1 VLEELDVKN
10 FALIDSSHVEFSK
23 GFTVLSGETGAGKS
37 ILIGSLAFLLGG
49 KGGTEQIRTG
59 CHEASVSGIF
69 SLESEEASQWLG
81 EHGIESEENRILL
94 RRVVK
99 ETGKSSSWIG
109 GIPVTRSDLADF
121 SAFLV
126 DIHGQHEQQSL
137 MKIADHRRYLDIYA
151 NLTDEVSA
159 FTQIYDS
166 LVEKRRRLENLKE
179 SAVNREEKIEMLNFA
194 VTEIENAKLKPG
206 EDEECESEEKKLSS
220 FEKIY
225 GDLENVCALF
235 DGDESDGIV
244 SALKK
249 VSSSASKIS
258 GFDKNLE
265 NLENRLQS
273 SFYEIDDI
281 AGEFR
286 RYKNEFVFDP
296 ERLNQVQER
305 LEQISRLK
313 KKYCGGRNGT
323 IGEILLYAENAKKQ
337 LDDLGGEN
345 SDSHALEEEVSAL
358 EKKVYVAA
366 KNLSVRRKNSAEKM
380 AAEIEGILAKLGMKS
395 TKFSVSIKE
404 KSGDGFTQKCGPFGI
419 DDIEFLIS
427 ANPGSPLL
435 PLAKIASGG
444 ELSRVMLAL
453 KTILSG
459 ADLAGTLVFDEIDT
473 GIGGEIAVAVGE
485 HLKKLALKKQILCIT
500 HLASIAVY
508 ADNQIKIQ
516 KGLEGDLTSTNVFS
530 VSGGERVKE
539 IARMLSG
546 DSVSPQ
552 SLEHASLLL
561 KKFGGEN
568 GGI

>member
-1 VLEELDVKN
+1 
-10 FALIDSSHVEFSK
+10 
-23 GFTVLSGETGAGKS
+23 
-37 ILIGSLAFLLGG
+37 
-49 KGGTEQIRTG
+49 
-59 CHEASVSGIF
+59 
-69 SLESEEASQWLG
+69 
-81 EHGIESEENRILL
+81 
-94 RRVVK
+94 
-99 ETGKSSSWIG
+99 
-109 GIPVTRSDLADF
+109 
-121 SAFLV
+121 
-126 DIHGQHEQQSL
+126 
-137 MKIADHRRYLDIYA
+137 MKISDHRRYLDIYA